1 MTEQTGPLTLETM
14 RRDIAEALRMP
25 PEEIADDDH
34 LGDLG
39 LDSVA
44 LMQLLMRWEEIQPS
58 IEPARLYEAETLAEW
73 WAIVQAGRA

>member
-1 MTEQTGPLTLETM
+1 MTGQLTLEIM

-25 PEEIADDDH
+25 PEEIADDNH

-44 LMQLLMRWEEIQPS
+44 LMQLLMRWEELQPS
-58 IEPARLYEAETLAEW
+58 IEPAHLYEAETLAEW

>member
-1 MTEQTGPLTLETM
+1 MTGQLTLESM
-14 RRDIAEALRMP
+14 RRDIADALRMP
-25 PEEIADDDH
+25 PEDIADDEH

-44 LMQLLMRWEEIQPS
+44 LMQLLMRWEELQPS

-73 WAIVQAGRA
+73 WAIVRAGRA